1 MSFPSLGR
9 RSPLLLPLLAI
20 AFAAACGSSVTPS
33 PSPSSVPTPTKTPS
47 PSPTGTPT
55 PPAVTYTSARSSAID
70 RGHERRRLYQ
80 PTAHLGELPQVVV
93 ETDGKIYWPDFNNGG
108 ATQPI
113 IQPIAM
119 RDVGAAGAEQILAAI
134 QAAGLDQD
142 GLNCGISADTGAS
155 VFTVEIDGIEYV
167 SRFAGGGPG
176 GPGNPGASPA
186 ASSDPCTTVQ
196 AAALD
201 LVARL
206 VDPTETFGADSAP
219 VTRLSPTAYRLWVA
233 PVDTTLAS
241 VAWPLSTPLATFG
254 TPATPDFGV
263 TGLRSGI
270 VLGADAQTLRSALEQ
285 VQPGA
290 GFTSDGTRYQF
301 WIRALF
307 PYEVG

>member
-1 MSFPSLGR
+1 M
-9 RSPLLLPLLAI
+9 I
-20 AFAAACGSSVTPS
+20 EVTSEGGFINP
-33 PSPSSVPTPTKTPS
+33 
-47 PSPTGTPT
+47 
-55 PPAVTYTSARSSAID
+55 I
-70 RGHERRRLYQ
+70 
-80 PTAHLGELPQVVV
+80 AHLGELPQVVV
-93 ETDGKIYWPDFNNGG
+93 ETDGKIYWSDFNNGG

-119 RDVGAAGAEQILAAI
+119 RDVGAAGAEQIVAAI

-155 VFTVEIDGIEYV
+155 VVTVEIDGIEYV

-176 GPGNPGASPA
+176 GPGSSPA
-186 ASSDPCTTVQ
+186 ASNDPCTTVP

-206 VDPTETFGADSAP
+206 VDPSETFGADSAP

-233 PVDTTLAS
+233 PVDSAAGAS
-241 VAWPLSTPLATFG
+241 VDWPLSTSLATFG

-263 TGLRSGI
+263 TGLHSGI
-270 VLGADAQTLRSALEQ
+270 VFGADAQSLASALGQ
-285 VQPGA
+285 AQPGA
-290 GFTSDGTRYQF
+290 VFVSDGKAYQF